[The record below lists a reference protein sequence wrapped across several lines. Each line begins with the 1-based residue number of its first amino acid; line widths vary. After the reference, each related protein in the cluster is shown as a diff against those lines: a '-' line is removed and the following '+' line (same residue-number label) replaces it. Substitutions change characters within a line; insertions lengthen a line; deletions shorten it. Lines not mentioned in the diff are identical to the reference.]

1 MIEMIGDLIAGI
13 LGLVRKGEFDKAS
26 DEISKIYNDI
36 LKEDSSF
43 FMKIPE
49 QNLTQKLLREHNY
62 TNGHL
67 EILAELFNAEAEL
80 EIAKGNNKE
89 SLVFSR
95 KSLILF
101 EFIDNEQ
108 KTYSFGRI
116 TKMQLIR
123 ERIRKLEGK

>member
-1 MIEMIGDLIAGI
+1 
-13 LGLVRKGEFDKAS
+13 
-26 DEISKIYNDI
+26 
-36 LKEDSSF
+36 
-43 FMKIPE
+43 
-49 QNLTQKLLREHNY
+49 
-62 TNGHL
+62 
-67 EILAELFNAEAEL
+67 L